1 MPMFYRERGL
11 HELYADDPERA
22 DALVFDR
29 LTGPSRRGFLSGSGL
44 ATMTAMIG
52 APIAMA
58 EFMPGGFVPR
68 AFAQDAKEPK
78 LLKMDGKAELVVLGD
93 KPLVAETPAHMLD
106 DDVTPTEKFYIR
118 NNGTPPEAPKDGD
131 AWEIAID
138 GEVEKPMKI
147 TVGDLKKRF
156 KKVTYVLQL
165 ECGGNGR
172 SAFDPPARG
181 NQWTVGGMGCARWS
195 GVALGDVLKAA
206 GLKPS
211 AKYTA
216 HYGADVHLSG
226 NPETPTLSRG
236 VRLAKAMD
244 QHTILAFEMNGK
256 PIPNVHGGP
265 VRLIVPGW
273 AGSASHKWLK
283 RVWIRDK
290 EHDGPGMT
298 GASYRVPTIPGVPG
312 DPKFDV
318 KTMRVLES
326 MPVRS
331 IITNVKDGHKF
342 PAKTRE
348 IALRGKAWA
357 GDNTVRAV
365 QVSADYG
372 QRWTAAQ
379 VKAPA
384 NRFAWQ
390 RWDAK
395 LKVPTEGYYELWVRA
410 TDSNGKT
417 QPPVAPF
424 WNPQG
429 YGANTWHRVRV
440 LVEA

>member
-11 HELYADDPERA
+11 HELYANDPVRA
-22 DALVFDR
+22 DALIFGR
-29 LTGPSRRGFLSGSGL
+29 RIGATRRGFLSGSGL
-44 ATMTAMIG
+44 ATMSAMIG

-58 EFMPGGFVPR
+58 EFMPGGFVPK
-68 AFAQDAKEPK
+68 AFAQAAKEPK

-93 KPLVAETPAHMLD
+93 RPLVAETPAWMLD

-118 NNGTPPEAPKDGD
+118 NNGTPPESPKEPD
-131 AWEIAID
+131 AWEIVVD
-138 GEVEKPMKI
+138 GEVNKPLKI
-147 TVGDLKKRF
+147 TVGELKKRF
-156 KKVTYVLQL
+156 RKVTYVLQL

-181 NQWTVGGMGCARWS
+181 NQWTTGGVGCASWG
-195 GVALGDVLKAA
+195 GVALGEVLKAA
-206 GLKPS
+206 GLKPA

-244 QHTILAFEMNGK
+244 QHTLIAFEMNGK

-290 EHDGPGMT
+290 EHDGAGMT
-298 GASYRVPTIPGVPG
+298 GASYRVPTVPGVPG
-312 DPKFDV
+312 DPKFDTS
-318 KTMRVLES
+318 TMRILES

-331 IITNVKDGHKF
+331 VITNVKDGQKF
-342 PAKTRE
+342 PSKTRE

-357 GDNTVRAV
+357 GDNTVTAV
-365 QVSADYG
+365 HVSADYG
-372 QRWTAAQ
+372 QTWAAAQ
-379 VKAPA
+379 VAAPV
-384 NRFAWQ
+384 NRYAWQ
-390 RWDAK
+390 KWNGK
-395 LKVPTEGYYELWVRA
+395 LALPTHGYYELWVKA
-410 TDSNGKT
+410 TDSGGKS
-417 QPPVAPF
+417 QAHAAQF

-429 YGANTWHRVRV
+429 YGANTFHRVRV
-440 LVEA
+440 LIEA

>member
-1 MPMFYRERGL
+1 MIMSMFYRERGL

-29 LTGPSRRGFLSGSGL
+29 YAGATRRGFLSGAGL

-52 APIAMA
+52 APIAME
-58 EFMPGGFVPR
+58 EFMPGGFIPK
-68 AFAQDAKEPK
+68 AFAQAAKEPK

-93 KPLVAETPAHMLD
+93 RPLVAETPAWMLD

-118 NNGTPPEAPKDGD
+118 NNGTPPEAPSNAD
-131 AWEIAID
+131 AWEIVID
-138 GEVEKPMKI
+138 GEVNKPLKI
-147 TVGDLKKRF
+147 AVGELKKRF
-156 KKVTYVLQL
+156 KKVSYVLQL

-181 NQWTVGGMGCARWS
+181 NQWTSGGMGCARWG

-236 VRLAKAMD
+236 VRLAKAME
-244 QHTILAFEMNGK
+244 QHTLVAYEMNGK
-256 PIPNVHGGP
+256 PIPNIHGGP
-265 VRLIVPGW
+265 ARLIVPGW

-290 EHDGPGMT
+290 VHDGPGMK
-298 GASYRVPTIPGVPG
+298 APAYSVPVVPGVPG

-318 KTMRVLES
+318 SKMKILES

-331 IITNVKDGHKF
+331 VITNVKDGDKL
-342 PAKTRE
+342 KGRE

-357 GDNTVRAV
+357 GDNTVTAV
-365 QVSADYG
+365 HVSADYG
-372 QRWTAAQ
+372 QTWTATQ
-379 VKAPA
+379 VSAPA

-390 RWDAK
+390 KWAGK
-395 LKVPTEGYYELWVRA
+395 LKLANPGYYEFWVRA
-410 TDSNGKT
+410 TDSAGKSQAFT
-417 QPPVAPF
+417 APF

-429 YGANTWHRVRV
+429 YGANAFHRVRV

>member
-29 LTGPSRRGFLSGSGL
+29 RTGATRRGFLGGSGL

-52 APIAMA
+52 APIAFA
-58 EFMPGGFVPR
+58 EFMPGGFVPQ
-68 AFAQDAKEPK
+68 AFAQAAKEPK

-93 KPLVAETPAHMLD
+93 RPLVAETPAHMLD

-118 NNGTPPEAPKDGD
+118 NNGQTPEAAKDAD
-131 AWEIAID
+131 AWEITVD
-138 GEVEKPMKI
+138 GEVTKPLKI
-147 TVGDLKKRF
+147 TVGELKKRF

-181 NQWTVGGMGCARWS
+181 NQWTVGGVGCARWG
-195 GVALGDVLKAA
+195 GVALADVLKAA

-216 HYGADVHLSG
+216 HYGADLHLSG
-226 NPETPTLSRG
+226 DPNTPPLSRG

-244 QHTILAFEMNGK
+244 PHTILAFEMNGK
-256 PIPNVHGGP
+256 PLPNIHGGP
-265 VRLIVPGW
+265 VRLLVPGW

-283 RVWIRDK
+283 RIWVRDK
-290 EHDGPGMT
+290 EHDGPGMKPPAYST
-298 GASYRVPTIPGVPG
+298 PTVPGVPG

-318 KTMRVLES
+318 SKMKILES

-331 IITNVKDGHKF
+331 VITNVKDGQKF

-348 IALRGKAWA
+348 IALRGHAWA
-357 GDNTVRAV
+357 GDHTVVAV

-372 QRWTAAQ
+372 QHWLSAD
-379 VKAPA
+379 VKAPV

-390 RWDAK
+390 TWTHK
-395 LKVPTEGYYELWVRA
+395 LRLPTEGYYELWVKA
-410 TDSNGKT
+410 IDSSGKSQAHT
-417 QPPVAPF
+417 AQF

-429 YGANTWHRVRV
+429 YGANVFHRVRV
-440 LVEA
+440 LIEA

>member
-1 MPMFYRERGL
+1 
-11 HELYADDPERA
+11 
-22 DALVFDR
+22 
-29 LTGPSRRGFLSGSGL
+29 
-44 ATMTAMIG
+44 
-52 APIAMA
+52 
-58 EFMPGGFVPR
+58 MPGGFIPQ
-68 AFAQDAKEPK
+68 AFAQAAKEPK

-93 KPLVAETPAHMLD
+93 RPLVAETPAWMLD

-118 NNGTPPEAPKDGD
+118 NNGTPPEAATDPD
-131 AWEIAID
+131 AWEIVVD
-138 GEVEKPMKI
+138 GEVNKPLKI
-147 TVGDLKKRF
+147 TVGELKKRF
-156 KKVTYVLQL
+156 RKVSYVLQL

-172 SAFDPPARG
+172 SAFEPPARG
-181 NQWTVGGMGCARWS
+181 NQWTNGGVGCARWG
-195 GVALGDVLKAA
+195 GVMLGDVLKAA

-236 VRLAKAMD
+236 VRLPKAMD
-244 QHTILAFEMNGK
+244 ANTLVAFEMNGK
-256 PIPNVHGGP
+256 PIPNIHGGP

-290 EHDGPGMT
+290 EHDGPGMR

-318 KTMRVLES
+318 SKMRILES

-331 IITNVKDGHKF
+331 LITNVKDGQKF
-342 PAKTRE
+342 PAKTSE

-357 GDNTVRAV
+357 GDNTITAV
-365 QVSADYG
+365 QVSADFG
-372 QRWTAAQ
+372 QTWSAAQ
-379 VKAPA
+379 VAAPV
-384 NRFAWQ
+384 NRYAWQ
-390 RWDAK
+390 KWNGRV
-395 LKVPTEGYYELWVRA
+395 KVPTHGYYELWVKA
-410 TDSNGKT
+410 TDSSGKG
-417 QPPVAPF
+417 QSHAAQF

-429 YGANTWHRVRV
+429 YGANVFHRVRV